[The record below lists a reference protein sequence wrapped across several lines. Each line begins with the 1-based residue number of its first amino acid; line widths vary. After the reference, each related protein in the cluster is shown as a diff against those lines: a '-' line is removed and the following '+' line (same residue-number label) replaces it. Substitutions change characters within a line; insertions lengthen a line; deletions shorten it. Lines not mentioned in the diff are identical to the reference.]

1 MENKFDWIEKY
12 LMNEMSVREQIEFEE
27 SLRTNPDLMKE
38 FLLRR
43 RINDA
48 ITEDDILNLRQNLN
62 HIINL
67 ETEEPNKRLYIYS
80 AVAAILVFVI
90 VVSGIFLNREK
101 QVEKNSLFASYYS
114 AYPAMMSFRSLSDQN
129 DTTKLMYEAFNFYDE
144 NEYDSAAVYF
154 KMVLEKD
161 ATNTMSQ
168 FYLSV
173 CEIENN
179 NLIEAEEYLS
189 DLIQKKNHIFWEQ
202 SNWYLALVYL
212 KQNELD
218 SAESILNKVVQEN
231 MTQKPDAEIILK
243 KLN

>member
-62 HIINL
+62 HIFNPQTSKL
-67 ETEEPNKRLYIYS
+67 NKRIYVYS
-80 AVAAILVFVI
+80 AAAAILVFVI
-90 VVSGIFLNREK
+90 VLSGIFLHQDK
-101 QVEKNSLFASYYS
+101 QIEKNSLFAAHYS
-114 AYPAMMSFRSLSDQN
+114 VYPAMMSFRSLSDQN
-129 DTTKLMYEAFNFYDE
+129 DTTKLMYEAFNYYNE
-144 NEYDSAAVYF
+144 REYDSAAVYF

-212 KQNELD
+212 KQNEFDRATSVLR
-218 SAESILNKVVQEN
+218 KVVQEN

-243 KLN
+243 NLN